1 PFKQIVREKNIQN
14 KNNPESEPS
23 LLPGEEYIK
32 TPVEQST
39 LSKSDEVDS
48 LNRRVAMQKFLKKM
62 EAEFGLSVTEIV
74 EAFSQL
80 SPQDLMKPPD
90 QSVAKVVKLLGLDQ
104 EGQSKALSFFQDLLE
119 QSESVGVNDYLKSN
133 GRKISLEIISEEQS
147 RKRDLE
153 NSLAKMSQAFFVDNH
168 NRLGNKE
175 ADQNE
180 ALKAGIAGGLE
191 SAKEYHS
198 LGFGEKGS
206 LASTDGR
213 QVIWPSDLGN
223 ELNSVNP
230 SGEFLSQQKAKGL
243 NDEASVAESNEDL
256 GQSESHS
263 NINTNKSK
271 EANFSLDHSGEGSS
285 VVMTE
290 GFSPENSQSGN
301 DILKG
306 TWLGSSIAQSE
317 DSNESLS
324 ELDQILENADFM
336 NDSDQGNSPLS
347 NRQSQ
352 SDSSIAV
359 SQEDKSASQDHG
371 QRKGDDNAA
380 AKFSDPSALGL
391 ETGKS
396 PELGESQFTV
406 QTPKM
411 STAQESA
418 NVKEVVD
425 KAQVLVRNGGGEM
438 RIKLNPEGA
447 GEVTLKVVSDGGRVS
462 VEMIASNSETKKM
475 LEKGLTDLKDSFSTH
490 RLTIDQIKV
499 GSPEQISKHLDQQ
512 MPDPQQRHA
521 QQFLEEFRQNNQS
534 WRQGFVGLPAL
545 KSYRSQT
552 QDGSSEASI
561 SLHSSPKKNT
571 HRRLDLVA

>member
-1 PFKQIVREKNIQN
+1 MLAMSFGLENKSLAQNMRTDRGPSMAQRTQMEPQAKDPLQARNALPSTPFKQIVREKNIQN

-198 LGFGEKGS
+198 LGFGEK
-206 LASTDGR
+206 
-213 QVIWPSDLGN
+213 
-223 ELNSVNP
+223 
-230 SGEFLSQQKAKGL
+230 
-243 NDEASVAESNEDL
+243 EA
-256 GQSESHS
+256 
-263 NINTNKSK
+263 
-271 EANFSLDHSGEGSS
+271 
-285 VVMTE
+285 
-290 GFSPENSQSGN
+290 
-301 DILKG
+301 
-306 TWLGSSIAQSE
+306 
-317 DSNESLS
+317 
-324 ELDQILENADFM
+324 
-336 NDSDQGNSPLS
+336 
-347 NRQSQ
+347 
-352 SDSSIAV
+352 
-359 SQEDKSASQDHG
+359 
-371 QRKGDDNAA
+371 
-380 AKFSDPSALGL
+380 
-391 ETGKS
+391 
-396 PELGESQFTV
+396 
-406 QTPKM
+406 
-411 STAQESA
+411 
-418 NVKEVVD
+418 
-425 KAQVLVRNGGGEM
+425 
-438 RIKLNPEGA
+438 
-447 GEVTLKVVSDGGRVS
+447 
-462 VEMIASNSETKKM
+462 
-475 LEKGLTDLKDSFSTH
+475 
-490 RLTIDQIKV
+490 
-499 GSPEQISKHLDQQ
+499 
-512 MPDPQQRHA
+512 
-521 QQFLEEFRQNNQS
+521 
-534 WRQGFVGLPAL
+534 WRQLMDA
-545 KSYRSQT
+545 R
-552 QDGSSEASI
+552 
-561 SLHSSPKKNT
+561 
-571 HRRLDLVA
+571 